1 MARGINR
8 GRQRRAEL
16 QERIKVLA
24 EERAART
31 PAQQLKVLDTRL
43 GKGVGACK
51 ERAKLAGE
59 IVAQAQKAVDKSK
72 KKKKKKD
79 DS

>member
-24 EERAART
+24 EERATRT
-31 PAQQLKVLDTRL
+31 PAQQLEVLDARL
-43 GKGVGACK
+43 GKGVGAQK
-51 ERAKLAGE
+51 ERAALAKLLE
-59 IVAQAQKAVDKSK
+59 K
-72 KKKKKKD
+72 KKA
-79 DS
+79 